1 MKESQSPIKSR
12 VVISTMSK
20 FSKEKPNS
28 DCITF
33 FPTENAPTEAPGLLE
48 LIWSVYCE
56 FIGEGKHKKKSISLL
71 KTYCKYIITK
81 KDF

>member
-1 MKESQSPIKSR
+1 
-12 VVISTMSK
+12 MSK

-56 FIGEGKHKKKSISLL
+56 FISEGKHKKKSIAFL

>member
-56 FIGEGKHKKKSISLL
+56 FISEGSTRKK
-71 KTYCKYIITK
+71 YNP
-81 KDF
+81 F